1 MLSNTRIVALALG
14 LGLTASSAARAQ
26 GASAPAA
33 GGPAPTKVGIV
44 GIQEAIGATNEG
56 KKEMEALQ
64 KRFAPKQGELKA
76 LNDEVENL
84 KKQYQAQEAKLSDEQ
99 KGSRAKV
106 IEAKSKSLQRS
117 AEDFQN
123 EVQQAEQ
130 DVLNR
135 LGGKMLAVMEK
146 YAAANGYGL
155 ILDVSNP
162 QTTPVLWASET
173 TNITQALVDAYNAQ
187 SPVAAPARPAG
198 SPGAAA
204 SRPATPRPAG
214 TVPQKKP

>member
-1 MLSNTRIVALALG
+1 MLSNTTIVALALG
-14 LGLTASSAARAQ
+14 LGLTASSTARAQ

-33 GGPAPTKVGIV
+33 GSPAPTKVGIV

-84 KKQYQAQEAKLSDEQ
+84 KKQYQAQEAKLSDEE
-99 KGSRAKV
+99 KGNRAKV
-106 IEAKSKSLQRS
+106 IEAKSKTLQRS

-135 LGGKMLAVMEK
+135 LGGKMLDVMSK

-173 TNITQALVDAYNAQ
+173 TNITQALVNAYNAQ

-198 SPGAAA
+198 SPGAA
-204 SRPATPRPAG
+204 SRPAAPRPAG
-214 TVPQKKP
+214 TVPPKKP